1 MAEVGASLRSVGRS
15 ARSPGVAATAV
26 SWQSPFPVRS
36 MRIAVLDAFSGV
48 AGDMWVGALLDSG
61 VPFAP
66 MQAAVRSLALP
77 SVAIR
82 ATKVLRAGLAGTH
95 FVVEPAEG
103 GGFALAPTTAAP
115 RLAAA
120 GHAHRGLA
128 EIERIVLGAELPA
141 AVKADCLAVYR
152 AIGEVE
158 AAAHGCAIEA
168 VHFHEVGAEDTI
180 VDVVCACL
188 GTHLLGVERLYCNG
202 LALGSGTVQA
212 EHGRLPVPAPATA
225 ALLRGIP
232 ARHGGLRGE
241 RTTPTGAA
249 LLRELVD
256 HFDEP
261 VTMIAERIGYGA
273 GTRDDAD
280 TPNLL
285 RITVGEAAAPTSASE
300 LVELQCTLD
309 TATGEQV
316 GWLLD
321 ELLARGAV
329 DAFATAVTMKKG
341 RPGLLVTVL
350 CDDARRADL
359 QTLLLEESST
369 LGVRAHRVQRAV
381 LERWTETRA
390 TSLGAVVFKVARLPS
405 GGVSARPEDDELRRL
420 CRELGLGRAE
430 VLRRLGTDGLDGPS
444 HGFA

>member
-1 MAEVGASLRSVGRS
+1 
-15 ARSPGVAATAV
+15 
-26 SWQSPFPVRS
+26 

-48 AGDMWVGALLDSG
+48 AGDMWVGAVLDAG
-61 VPFAP
+61 VPLAP
-66 MQAAVRSLALP
+66 LQAAVRSLALTGV
-77 SVAIR
+77 SIR
-82 ATKVLRAGLAGTH
+82 ANRVARAGLMGTH
-95 FVVEPAEG
+95 FVVDVG
-103 GGFALAPTTAAP
+103 GAAP
-115 RLAAA
+115 PDGVLFAPVAAPSPVQLGGAGHGHRRLAD
-120 GHAHRGLA
+120 
-128 EIERIVLGAELPA
+128 IERILARAELPA

-158 AAAHGCAIEA
+158 SKAHGCSIEE

-188 GTHLLGVERLYCNG
+188 GTHLLGVERIHCNG
-202 LALGSGTVQA
+202 LAVGSGTVRA
-212 EHGRLPVPAPATA
+212 EHGVLPVPAPATA
-225 ALLRGIP
+225 ALLVGIP

-256 HFDEP
+256 RFDEP
-261 VTMIAERIGYGA
+261 VTLVAEAIGYGA

-280 TPNLL
+280 VPNLL
-285 RITVGEAAAPTSASE
+285 RLTVGTAGKTTSATE

-309 TATGEQV
+309 TATGELV

-329 DAFATAVTMKKG
+329 DAFATPVTMKKG

-350 CDDARRADL
+350 CDDARRMPL
-359 QTLLLEESST
+359 ESLLLEESST
-369 LGVRAHRVQRAV
+369 LGVRAHRVQRSV
-381 LERWTETRA
+381 LERWQETRE
-390 TSLGAVVFKVARLPS
+390 TTLGPVAFKIARLPS
-405 GGVSARPEDDELRRL
+405 GALCTRPEDDELRRL

-430 VLRRLGTDGLDGPS
+430 VLRRLLG
-444 HGFA
+444 